1 METTEVIRG
10 RISTNLYDT
19 ARPLSEGE
27 IRELVDLATHAPS
40 SYNIQHWRF
49 VAVVRPEDKERL
61 KAVAYGQPKVAE
73 AAVTFIV
80 LGDLQGHTR
89 LDEILRRS
97 EDAGILGSDLRQS
110 WVQQTAGRYADERNA
125 RDEAIRSGAMAAMVL
140 MLAAQDRGLA
150 TGPMIGFDPEGVK
163 REFGISDRYVPV
175 MLLTV
180 GYPRE
185 GNWPRKP
192 RLTVDEVLAFHDGR
206 SLP

>member
-1 METTEVIRG
+1 METIDVIRK
-10 RISTNLYDT
+10 RISTNKFDT
-19 ARPLSEGE
+19 ARTLSEDE
-27 IRELVDLATHAPS
+27 VRELVEAATHAPS

-49 VAVVRPEDKERL
+49 VALTRPEDKERL
-61 KAVAYGQPKVAE
+61 KGVAYGQPKVAE

-80 LGDLQGHTR
+80 LGDLQGYKK
-89 LDEILRRS
+89 LPEILRRAG
-97 EDAGILGSDLRQS
+97 EAGILDQGLIQN
-110 WVQQTAGRYADERNA
+110 WVQSTEGSYGSNERFA

-140 MLAAQDRGLA
+140 MIAAEARGLA

-180 GYPRE
+180 GYPAP

-192 RLTVDEVLAFHDGR
+192 RLGVDEVLAFHKGR
-206 SLP
+206 EF